1 MKGKYKVSVIVP
13 VYNVRE
19 YLEECLESVTGQTL
33 GFENIQLILVN
44 DGSPDSSGEICEKYR
59 DAYPDNVLYLCQE
72 NSGVAVARNNGLS
85 HAEGELVSFLDGD
98 DKWSTD
104 SFSTA
109 CAAFERNP
117 EIGVFSCR
125 MVFFD
130 GDSGEHQLNY
140 KYTEDRIVDIRE
152 EYNCPQLS
160 SSSVFI
166 RGDVAKQ
173 HSFTPGIKYSE
184 DFRYINEILLDTC
197 RMMLLK
203 DPVYWY
209 RRRPTNDSAIQSSTH
224 DAKYYIPT
232 CTDVYRYLFDL
243 SVSRFGHVL
252 RYLQFCV
259 MYDLRWRLKIPL
271 DETGLSESER
281 EEYLGLIKGLLEDI
295 DDDIILDQKK
305 IALALQLFALDM
317 KYGRPASRDCS
328 ADDDGVIRYD
338 GRAIFDL
345 SVNRIFWVDS
355 IDVSGG
361 ISRISGRV
369 NIPFHEDRF
378 DLLYSVNGSVKEVAL
393 TATNKN
399 AKTYLYGVIRADYDY
414 VIEEP
419 VSPSGDS
426 ELSFFVEFDG
436 KRFVTEPKF
445 ATGGPLDKKK
455 GSLRCGSSLI
465 CRTGNGI
472 SVTRYS
478 AIRKL
483 AHTFGKSR
491 S

>member
-1 MKGKYKVSVIVP
+1 MKKKYKVSVIVP
-13 VYNVRE
+13 VYNVRD

-44 DGSPDSSGEICEKYR
+44 DGSPDSSWEVCEKYR
-59 DAYPDNVLYLCQE
+59 DAYPDNVLYLPQE

-85 HAEGELVSFLDGD
+85 HAEGELVTFLDGD

-109 CAAFERNP
+109 FEAYERNP
-117 EIGVFSCR
+117 EISVFSCR

-130 GDSGEHQLNY
+130 GESGEHQLNY
-140 KYTEDRIVDIRE
+140 KYTEDRIADIRE

-166 RGDVAKQ
+166 RGDIARQ

-224 DAKYYIPT
+224 DAAYYIPT
-232 CTDVYRYLFDL
+232 CTDVYGYLFDL

-271 DETGLSESER
+271 EETGLSEEDQAV
-281 EEYLGLIKGLLEDI
+281 YTGLLQGLLQKI
-295 DDDIILDQKK
+295 DDDIILDQKR
-305 IALALQLFALDM
+305 IALAIQLFALDM
-317 KYGRPASRDCS
+317 KHGEDVSRNC
-328 ADDDGVIRYD
+328 AVDDSGAIRYGD
-338 GRAIFDL
+338 RVIFDL
-345 SVNRIFWVDS
+345 SNRLILWVEGV
-355 IDVSGG
+355 DVRGDVLVVRG
-361 ISRISGRV
+361 HAAF
-369 NIPFHEDRF
+369 PFLEDRF
-378 DLLYSVNGSVKEVAL
+378 RLLYSVNGSVRDLPL

-399 AKTYLYGVIRADYDY
+399 AKTYLHGVIRADYDY
-414 VIEEP
+414 MIEERIDL
-419 VSPSGDS
+419 SG
-426 ELSFFVEFDG
+426 ENGLTFYVEFDG
-436 KRFVTEPKF
+436 KRFVSGPKF
-445 ATGGPLDKKK
+445 VTSGPLDKKN
-455 GSLRCGSSLI
+455 GSLRTGSSLI
-465 CRTGNGI
+465 CRSKTGI
-472 SVTRYS
+472 TVSRYS
-478 AIRKL
+478 VLKQAARL
-483 AHTFGKSR
+483 FGR
-491 S
+491 